1 MKGDVNMIVTVDLF
15 DAIVLAVLG
24 VLLLIC
30 CVIYAIEMIKSRWR
44 K

>member
-1 MKGDVNMIVTVDLF
+1 MIITVDLF

-24 VLLLIC
+24 VLFMIC
-30 CVIYAIEMIKSRWR
+30 CVIYAIEMIKSRRR